1 MTEAMTEA
9 LTKRQP
15 STGCADVDP
24 ARARHPE
31 RVMEVQ
37 GRLSLAVILVDL
49 LCSVLGTTAAR
60 KAQPPAV
67 VHVSVRITH
76 EVRRS
81 RNHRTDNQYK
91 RPMRKNA
98 SKPSGAMSPE
108 LRPLTIGI
116 LAIIT
121 CAAFEAMAVVTAM
134 PSVARELSGESS
146 YGLAFSMYLT
156 ASLLGTVVAGSWCDR
171 KGPRPALAVG
181 MSLMIVG
188 LLAAG
193 VAPDFWLVTVGR
205 AVSGLGGGFMIVAV
219 YVVIGRSFPQQA
231 QPVVFG
237 WLAAAWVVPAL
248 VGPVVAGFVTEHFG
262 WRWVFL
268 GVVPVVVAAV
278 LIVWPKTRELG
289 PIDAAHE
296 SPAKDR
302 VLRGLAL
309 AGGVFAAQWSVVHLA
324 DRDSPTPGTV
334 LGLTGIAAVGVVVA
348 LVVLPALLPKG
359 TLMLARGLPSIIAT
373 RGIVNVAFFGTEAFI
388 PLMLV
393 NSREID
399 PGTAGLT
406 LSAGALGWS
415 AGSFVQARVTF
426 GRQWLLVAGSSVLS
440 ASLAAFALAT
450 AVEAPLWVLVVVW
463 GLSGFA
469 MGMTL
474 SSTSVLVLKLSER
487 SEQGRNSAALQL
499 SDQLGGVVG
508 TAGAGALFALLH
520 DDADPG
526 HVPTFVAIW
535 LALWVFTAAG
545 IVSGLRGAR
554 SSADGSDLTP
564 SKSMEGTVSA

>member
-1 MTEAMTEA
+1 MSE
-9 LTKRQP
+9 
-15 STGCADVDP
+15 
-24 ARARHPE
+24 
-31 RVMEVQ
+31 
-37 GRLSLAVILVDL
+37 
-49 LCSVLGTTAAR
+49 
-60 KAQPPAV
+60 
-67 VHVSVRITH
+67 
-76 EVRRS
+76 
-81 RNHRTDNQYK
+81 
-91 RPMRKNA
+91 A
-98 SKPSGAMSPE
+98 SKTSGGAGDKPTGAMSPE

-121 CAAFEAMAVVTAM
+121 CAAFEAMAVITAM
-134 PSVARELSGESS
+134 PVVADELSGESS

-171 KGPRPALAVG
+171 QGPRPALAVG
-181 MSLMIVG
+181 MSLMILG

-193 VAPDFWLVTVGR
+193 AAPDFWLVTVGR

-219 YVVIGRSFPQQA
+219 YVVIGRSFPQRA

-237 WLAAAWVVPAL
+237 WLAAAWVLPAL
-248 VGPVVAGFVTEHFG
+248 IGPVVAGFVTQEFG

-268 GVVPVVVAAV
+268 GVAPVVIAAV
-278 LIVWPKTRELG
+278 VIVWPKTKDLG
-289 PIDAAHE
+289 ALVAADAG
-296 SPAKDR
+296 PAKTR
-302 VLRGLAL
+302 VLRGFAL
-309 AGGVFAAQWSVVHLA
+309 AGGVFAAQWAVVHLA
-324 DRDSPTPGTV
+324 DTADPTAGTV
-334 LGLTGIAAVGVVVA
+334 IALVSLAAAGIAVA
-348 LVVLPALLPKG
+348 LAVLPALLPRG
-359 TLMLARGLPSIIAT
+359 TLVLARGLPSIIAT

-393 NSREID
+393 NSRGID

-440 ASLAAFALAT
+440 LSLGGFALAT

-474 SSTSVLVLKLSER
+474 SSTSVLVLKLSPQG
-487 SEQGRNSAALQL
+487 EQGRNSAALQI
-499 SDQLGGVVG
+499 SDQLGGVAG

-520 DDADPG
+520 DPDNAG

-535 LALWVFTAAG
+535 LALWVFTGAG

-554 SSADGSDLTP
+554 PSDGGPGLTP
-564 SKSMEGTVSA
+564 KKSMEGTVPA

>member
-1 MTEAMTEA
+1 MSKTADT
-9 LTKRQP
+9 
-15 STGCADVDP
+15 STG
-24 ARARHPE
+24 
-31 RVMEVQ
+31 
-37 GRLSLAVILVDL
+37 
-49 LCSVLGTTAAR
+49 
-60 KAQPPAV
+60 
-67 VHVSVRITH
+67 
-76 EVRRS
+76 
-81 RNHRTDNQYK
+81 
-91 RPMRKNA
+91 
-98 SKPSGAMSPE
+98 GAMSPQ

-171 KGPRPALAVG
+171 RGPRPALAVG
-181 MSLMIVG
+181 LGLMVLG

-193 VAPDFWLVTVGR
+193 AAPEFWLVTVGR
-205 AVSGLGGGFMIVAV
+205 AISGLGGGFMIVAV
-219 YVVIGRSFPQQA
+219 YVVIGRSFPEKA
-231 QPVVFG
+231 RPVVFG
-237 WLAAAWVVPAL
+237 WLAAAWVLPAL
-248 VGPVVAGFVTEHFG
+248 IGPVVAGFVTEHLG

-268 GVVPVVVAAV
+268 GVVPIVLAAV
-278 LIVWPKTRELG
+278 IIVWPKTRDLG
-289 PIDAAHE
+289 PVEAPDAGSAR
-296 SPAKDR
+296 AR
-302 VLRGLAL
+302 TLRGLAL
-309 AGGVFAAQWSVVHLA
+309 ASGVLAAQWSIVHLA
-324 DRDSPTPGTV
+324 DTEDPSRATV
-334 LGLTGIAAVGVVVA
+334 AALMSLAAGGVVIA
-348 LVVLPALLPKG
+348 LLVLPALLPKG
-359 TLMLARGLPSIIAT
+359 TLVLGRGLPSIIAT
-373 RGIVNVAFFGTEAFI
+373 RGFVNVAFFGTEAFI

-393 NSREID
+393 SSREIS

-426 GRQWLLVAGSSVLS
+426 GRQWLLVAGSSIL
-440 ASLAAFALAT
+440 SLALGGFALAT
-450 AVEAPLWVLVVVW
+450 AVEAPLWVLAVVW
-463 GLSGFA
+463 CLSGFA

-474 SSTSVLVLKLSER
+474 SSTSVLVLKLSAR
-487 SEQGRNSAALQL
+487 NEQGRNSAALQI

-554 SSADGSDLTP
+554 SPGDGPGLAP
-564 SKSMEGTVSA
+564 SKSMEGTVPA

>member
-1 MTEAMTEA
+1 MSKAA
-9 LTKRQP
+9 
-15 STGCADVDP
+15 STSAGAT
-24 ARARHPE
+24 
-31 RVMEVQ
+31 
-37 GRLSLAVILVDL
+37 GR
-49 LCSVLGTTAAR
+49 
-60 KAQPPAV
+60 
-67 VHVSVRITH
+67 
-76 EVRRS
+76 
-81 RNHRTDNQYK
+81 
-91 RPMRKNA
+91 
-98 SKPSGAMSPE
+98 AMSPE

-171 KGPRPALAVG
+171 RGPRPALAVG
-181 MSLMIVG
+181 LGLMILG

-193 VAPDFWLVTVGR
+193 AAPAFWLVTVGR
-205 AVSGLGGGFMIVAV
+205 AISGLGGGFMIVAV
-219 YVVIGRSFPQQA
+219 YVVIGRSFPEKA
-231 QPVVFG
+231 RPVVFG
-237 WLAAAWVVPAL
+237 WLSAAWVLPAL
-248 VGPVVAGFVTEHFG
+248 IGPVVAGFVTEHVG

-268 GVVPVVVAAV
+268 GVVPIVLVAV
-278 LIVWPKTRELG
+278 IIVWPKTRDLG
-289 PIDAAHE
+289 AVEAPDAG
-296 SPAKDR
+296 SAKAR
-302 VLRGLAL
+302 TLRGLAL
-309 AGGVFAAQWSVVHLA
+309 ASGVFAAQWSLVHLA
-324 DRDSPTPGTV
+324 DTDDPGGATV
-334 LGLTGIAAVGVVVA
+334 AGLVSLAAAGVVVA
-348 LVVLPALLPKG
+348 LLVLPALLPKG
-359 TLMLARGLPSIIAT
+359 TLVLGRGLPSIIAT
-373 RGIVNVAFFGTEAFI
+373 RGFVNVAFFGTEAFI

-393 NSREID
+393 SSREIS
-399 PGTAGLT
+399 PGMAGLT

-426 GRQWLLVAGSSVLS
+426 RRQWLLVAGSSILS
-440 ASLAAFALAT
+440 LSLGGFALAT
-450 AVEAPLWVLVVVW
+450 AVEAPLWVLAVVW

-474 SSTSVLVLKLSER
+474 SSTSVLVLKLSAPH
-487 SEQGRNSAALQL
+487 EQGRNSAALQI

-554 SSADGSDLTP
+554 SSGDGPGLAP
-564 SKSMEGTVSA
+564 SKPMEGTVPA

>member
-1 MTEAMTEA
+1 MSKTADT
-9 LTKRQP
+9 
-15 STGCADVDP
+15 STGAT
-24 ARARHPE
+24 
-31 RVMEVQ
+31 
-37 GRLSLAVILVDL
+37 G
-49 LCSVLGTTAAR
+49 
-60 KAQPPAV
+60 
-67 VHVSVRITH
+67 
-76 EVRRS
+76 
-81 RNHRTDNQYK
+81 
-91 RPMRKNA
+91 
-98 SKPSGAMSPE
+98 GAMSPE

-181 MSLMIVG
+181 LGLMVLG

-193 VAPDFWLVTVGR
+193 AAPAFWLVTVGR
-205 AVSGLGGGFMIVAV
+205 AISGLGGGFMIVAV
-219 YVVIGRSFPQQA
+219 YVVIGRSFPEKA
-231 QPVVFG
+231 RPVVFG
-237 WLAAAWVVPAL
+237 WLAAAWVLPAL
-248 VGPVVAGFVTEHFG
+248 IGPVVAGFVTEHLG

-268 GVVPVVVAAV
+268 GVVPIVLAAV
-278 LIVWPKTRELG
+278 VIVWPKTRNLG
-289 PIDAAHE
+289 PVEAPDAG
-296 SPAKDR
+296 SAKAR
-302 VLRGLAL
+302 TLRGLAL
-309 AGGVFAAQWSVVHLA
+309 ASGVFAAQWSLVHLA
-324 DRDSPTPGTV
+324 DTEDPGGATV
-334 LGLTGIAAVGVVVA
+334 VGLVGLAAAGVVVA
-348 LVVLPALLPKG
+348 LLVLPALLPKG
-359 TLMLARGLPSIIAT
+359 TLVLGRGLPSIIAT
-373 RGIVNVAFFGTEAFI
+373 RGFVNVAFFGTEAFI

-393 NSREID
+393 SSRDIS

-426 GRQWLLVAGSSVLS
+426 ARQWLLVAGSSILS
-440 ASLAAFALAT
+440 LSLGGFALAT
-450 AVEAPLWVLVVVW
+450 AVEAPLWVLAVVW

-474 SSTSVLVLKLSER
+474 SSTSVLVLKLSAPN
-487 SEQGRNSAALQL
+487 EQGRNSAALQI

-554 SSADGSDLTP
+554 SPGDGPGLSP
-564 SKSMEGTVSA
+564 RKSMEGTVPA

>member
-1 MTEAMTEA
+1 MKKTANKA
-9 LTKRQP
+9 
-15 STGCADVDP
+15 
-24 ARARHPE
+24 ARA
-31 RVMEVQ
+31 V
-37 GRLSLAVILVDL
+37 
-49 LCSVLGTTAAR
+49 
-60 KAQPPAV
+60 
-67 VHVSVRITH
+67 
-76 EVRRS
+76 
-81 RNHRTDNQYK
+81 
-91 RPMRKNA
+91 
-98 SKPSGAMSPE
+98 SPE
-108 LRPLTIGI
+108 LRPLIIGI

-181 MSLMIVG
+181 LSLMILG

-193 VAPDFWLVTVGR
+193 AAPDFWLVTVGR

-219 YVVIGRSFPQQA
+219 YVVIGRAFPQRA

-237 WLAAAWVVPAL
+237 WLAAAWVVPGL
-248 VGPVVAGFVTEHFG
+248 IGPVIAGFVTEQFG

-268 GVVPVVVAAV
+268 GVSPIVLAAV
-278 LIVWPKTRELG
+278 VIVWPKTRGLG
-289 PIDAAHE
+289 PIE
-296 SPAKDR
+296 SPEAGSAAAR
-302 VLRGLAL
+302 VVRGFAL
-309 AGGVFAAQWSVVHLA
+309 AGGVFAAQWAVVRLA
-324 DRDSPTPGTV
+324 DTESPSAATV
-334 LGLTGIAAVGVVVA
+334 TGFVLLAAAGIVVV
-348 LVVLPALLPKG
+348 LIVLPALLPKG
-359 TLMLARGLPSIIAT
+359 TLVLARGLPSIIAT
-373 RGIVNVAFFGTEAFI
+373 RGIVNVAFFGVEAFI

-393 NSREID
+393 SSRGID

-406 LSAGALGWS
+406 LSAAALGWS

-440 ASLAAFALAT
+440 LSLGGFVLAT
-450 AVEAPLWVLVVVW
+450 AVEAPLWVLVAAW
-463 GLSGFA
+463 GVAGSA
-469 MGMTL
+469 MGMAL
-474 SSTSVLVLKLSER
+474 SSASVLVLKLSAE
-487 SEQGRNSAALQL
+487 SEQGRNSAALQI

-520 DDADPG
+520 DPSNPG

-535 LALWVFTAAG
+535 LALWVFTTAG

-554 SSADGSDLTP
+554 FSDAGPGLTP
-564 SKSMEGTVSA
+564 SKSMEGTVPA

>member
-1 MTEAMTEA
+1 MNKT
-9 LTKRQP
+9 
-15 STGCADVDP
+15 
-24 ARARHPE
+24 
-31 RVMEVQ
+31 
-37 GRLSLAVILVDL
+37 
-49 LCSVLGTTAAR
+49 
-60 KAQPPAV
+60 
-67 VHVSVRITH
+67 
-76 EVRRS
+76 
-81 RNHRTDNQYK
+81 
-91 RPMRKNA
+91 A
-98 SKPSGAMSPE
+98 SKATGAMSPE

-146 YGLAFSMYLT
+146 YGLAFSMYFT

-181 MSLMIVG
+181 MALMILG

-193 VAPDFWLVTVGR
+193 AAPHFWLVTVGR

-237 WLAAAWVVPAL
+237 WLSAAWVLPAL
-248 VGPVVAGFVTEHFG
+248 IGPVVAGFVTEQFG

-268 GVVPVVVAAV
+268 GVAPVVLAAV
-278 LIVWPKTRELG
+278 VIVWPKTKDLG
-289 PIDAAHE
+289 AMEAADAG
-296 SPAKDR
+296 PARTR
-302 VLRGLAL
+302 VIRGFAL
-309 AGGVFAAQWSVVHLA
+309 AGGVFAAQWAVVRLA
-324 DRDSPTPGTV
+324 SAGDPAMGTV
-334 LGLTGIAAVGVVVA
+334 IALGSLAAAGIGVV
-348 LVVLPALLPKG
+348 LLVLPALLPKG
-359 TLMLARGLPSIIAT
+359 TLLLARGLPSIIAT
-373 RGIVNVAFFGTEAFI
+373 RGFVTVAFFGTEAFI

-393 NSREID
+393 SSRGIG

-415 AGSFVQARVTF
+415 AGSFLQARVTF
-426 GRQWLLVAGSSVLS
+426 GRQWLLVAGSSILS
-440 ASLAAFALAT
+440 FSLGGFALAT
-450 AVEAPLWVLVVVW
+450 AVEAPLWVLGAVW

-474 SSTSVLVLKLSER
+474 SSTSVLVLKLSAPA
-487 SEQGRNSAALQL
+487 EQGRNSAALQI

-535 LALWVFTAAG
+535 LALWVTTAAG

-554 SSADGSDLTP
+554 SPADGSHLTP
-564 SKSMEGTVSA
+564 SKSMEGTVPA

>member
-1 MTEAMTEA
+1 MSKTASSAT
-9 LTKRQP
+9 
-15 STGCADVDP
+15 
-24 ARARHPE
+24 
-31 RVMEVQ
+31 
-37 GRLSLAVILVDL
+37 
-49 LCSVLGTTAAR
+49 GTTTSKAR
-60 KAQPPAV
+60 
-67 VHVSVRITH
+67 
-76 EVRRS
+76 
-81 RNHRTDNQYK
+81 
-91 RPMRKNA
+91 
-98 SKPSGAMSPE
+98 GAMSPE
-108 LRPLTIGI
+108 FRPLTVGI

-134 PSVARELSGESS
+134 PSVASELSGESS

-181 MSLMIVG
+181 MSLMILG

-193 VAPDFWLVTVGR
+193 ATPDFWLVTVGR

-237 WLAAAWVVPAL
+237 WLSAAWVLPAL
-248 VGPVVAGFVTEHFG
+248 IGPVLAGLVTEQFG

-268 GVVPVVVAAV
+268 GVAPVVLAAV
-278 LIVWPKTRELG
+278 VIAWPRTKALG
-289 PIDAAHE
+289 PIE
-296 SPAKDR
+296 SPDAGSAR
-302 VLRGLAL
+302 ARTLRGLAL
-309 AGGVFAAQWSVVHLA
+309 AGGVFAAQWAITHLA
-324 DRDSPTPGTV
+324 DTEDPTAAMII
-334 LGLTGIAAVGVVVA
+334 GLALLAAAGVVVV
-348 LVVLPALLPKG
+348 LLVLPALLPRG
-359 TLMLARGLPSIIAT
+359 TMVLAKGLPSIIAT
-373 RGIVNVAFFGTEAFI
+373 RGFVNVAFFGTEAFI

-393 NSREID
+393 SSRDIE
-399 PGTAGLT
+399 PALAGLS

-426 GRQWLLVAGSSVLS
+426 ARQWLLVAGSSILS
-440 ASLAAFALAT
+440 LSLGGFALAT
-450 AVEAPLWVLVVVW
+450 AVEAPLVVLVVVW

-474 SSTSVLVLKLSER
+474 SSTSVLVLKLSAT
-487 SEQGRNSAALQL
+487 SEQGRNSAALQI

-520 DDADPG
+520 DAGNPG

-545 IVSGLRGAR
+545 IVSGLSGAR
-554 SSADGSDLTP
+554 SSGDGPDLTP
-564 SKSMEGTVSA
+564 SKSMEGTVPA

>member
-1 MTEAMTEA
+1 MN
-9 LTKRQP
+9 K
-15 STGCADVDP
+15 
-24 ARARHPE
+24 
-31 RVMEVQ
+31 
-37 GRLSLAVILVDL
+37 
-49 LCSVLGTTAAR
+49 TTS
-60 KAQPPAV
+60 KA
-67 VHVSVRITH
+67 T
-76 EVRRS
+76 
-81 RNHRTDNQYK
+81 
-91 RPMRKNA
+91 
-98 SKPSGAMSPE
+98 GAMSPE

-171 KGPRPALAVG
+171 SGPRPALAVG
-181 MSLMIVG
+181 MTLMILG

-193 VAPDFWLVTVGR
+193 AAPDFWLVTVGR

-237 WLAAAWVVPAL
+237 WLAAAWVLPAL
-248 VGPVVAGFVTEHFG
+248 IGPVVSGFVTVHFG

-268 GVVPVVVAAV
+268 GVAPIVLAAV
-278 LIVWPKTRELG
+278 VIVWPKTRELG
-289 PIDAAHE
+289 PVGLPQAG
-296 SPAKDR
+296 SAKAR
-302 VLRGLAL
+302 AVRGFAL
-309 AGGVFAAQWSVVHLA
+309 AGGVFAAQWAVVRLA
-324 DRDSPTPGTV
+324 DSTDPSTGTV
-334 LGLTGIAAVGVVVA
+334 LGLAGLTVAGVTVA
-348 LVVLPALLPKG
+348 LVVLPSLLPRG
-359 TLMLARGLPSIIAT
+359 TLVLARGLPSIIAT
-373 RGIVNVAFFGTEAFI
+373 RGLVNVAFFGTEAFI

-393 NSREID
+393 SSRDID

-415 AGSFVQARVTF
+415 AGSYVQARVTF
-426 GRQWLLVAGSSVLS
+426 ARQWLLVAGSSILS
-440 ASLAAFALAT
+440 LSLGGFALAT
-450 AVEAPLWVLVVVW
+450 AVEAPLWVLAVVW

-474 SSTSVLVLKLSER
+474 STTSVLTLKLSPTD
-487 SEQGRNSAALQL
+487 EQGRNSAALQI

-520 DDADPG
+520 DDANPG

-554 SSADGSDLTP
+554 SPDDGPDLDP
-564 SKSMEGTVSA
+564 SKSMEGTVPA

>member
-1 MTEAMTEA
+1 MSKANGKTPGDG
-9 LTKRQP
+9 KSKQP
-15 STGCADVDP
+15 
-24 ARARHPE
+24 
-31 RVMEVQ
+31 
-37 GRLSLAVILVDL
+37 
-49 LCSVLGTTAAR
+49 
-60 KAQPPAV
+60 
-67 VHVSVRITH
+67 
-76 EVRRS
+76 
-81 RNHRTDNQYK
+81 
-91 RPMRKNA
+91 
-98 SKPSGAMSPE
+98 GAMSPE

-171 KGPRPALAVG
+171 RGPRPALAVG
-181 MSLMIVG
+181 MALMILG

-193 VAPDFWLVTVGR
+193 AAPVFWLVTVGR
-205 AVSGLGGGFMIVAV
+205 AISGLGGGFMIVAV

-237 WLAAAWVVPAL
+237 WLAAAWVLPAL
-248 VGPVVAGFVTEHFG
+248 IGPVVSGFVTEQFG

-268 GVVPVVVAAV
+268 GVAPVVLAAV
-278 LIVWPKTRELG
+278 IIVWPKTRQLG
-289 PIDAAHE
+289 PIGAPEAG
-296 SPAKDR
+296 SAR
-302 VLRGLAL
+302 ARTLRGLAL
-309 AGGVFAAQWSVVHLA
+309 AGGVFAAQWAVVRLA
-324 DRDSPTPGTV
+324 DTEAPGA
-334 LGLTGIAAVGVVVA
+334 GLVAGLVSLALAGIVVV
-348 LVVLPALLPKG
+348 LLVLPALLPPG
-359 TLMLARGLPSIIAT
+359 TLVLARGLPSVIAT
-373 RGIVNVAFFGTEAFI
+373 RGLVNVAFFGTEAFI

-393 NSREID
+393 SSRDISA
-399 PGTAGLT
+399 GTAGLT

-426 GRQWLLVAGSSVLS
+426 ERGWLLVAGSSILS
-440 ASLAAFALAT
+440 LSLGGFALAT
-450 AVEAPLWVLVVVW
+450 AVEAPLWVLAVVW
-463 GLSGFA
+463 SLSGFA

-474 SSTSVLVLKLSER
+474 SSTSVLVLKLSPTT
-487 SEQGRNSAALQL
+487 EQGRNSAALQI

-520 DDADPG
+520 DDGNPG

-535 LALWVFTAAG
+535 LALWVSTAAG

-554 SSADGSDLTP
+554 ASDAAPTSTP
-564 SKSMEGTVSA
+564 SKSMEGTVPA